1 LKGRIL
7 VSHLV
12 SKEGDMMK
20 PLILAS
26 ILVLSG
32 ASALLVAPTE
42 SLASLAYT
50 RVSVEAVDI
59 ATPSLT
65 FKTSEGQVWT
75 LQATSAELLKGLQRG
90 DTCSVEIDLENRVT
104 KIVKVDPTSP

>member
-1 LKGRIL
+1 
-7 VSHLV
+7 
-12 SKEGDMMK
+12 MMK

-26 ILVLSG
+26 ILILSG
-32 ASALLVAPTE
+32 ASASLVAPTE
-42 SLASLAYT
+42 GFASLAYT
-50 RVSVEAVDI
+50 RVSVEAVDT